1 MKTQKPR
8 YYTLVRVSSML
19 LIVALIAFIISFIAR
34 ISVEYELQK
43 TLHKLDVALIEN
55 QALRSS
61 ILATSC
67 INEENMNV
75 CSSET
80 FKSWMNF
87 KAITNTTSKQW
98 ELQQEAVTDKNYGF
112 RMIDGYILVAMG
124 NEYGPVGT
132 KYIIQFEDK
141 KVINVIIGDI
151 KHEGCNSMPDRSM
164 IEFIVD
170 TEVLPASIKKSGNFN
185 DLFKGSIISIA
196 SIE

>member
-19 LIVALIAFIISFIAR
+19 FIVALIAFIISFIAR
-34 ISVEYELQK
+34 ISIEYELQK

-61 ILATSC
+61 IIATSC

-80 FKSWMNF
+80 FKSWMPYT
-87 KAITNTTSKQW
+87 AITNRSSDQW
-98 ELQQEAVTDKNYGF
+98 ALQIEAVTDKNYGF

-124 NEYGPVGT
+124 AEYGPVGT

-141 KVINVIIGDI
+141 KVINAMIGDI
-151 KHEGCNSMPDRSM
+151 KHEGCTSTPDGSM

-170 TEVLPASIKKSGNFN
+170 KDIVPESIVRSGNFN
-185 DLFKGSIISIA
+185 DLFKGEIVSIA
-196 SIE
+196 LID